1 MGYDYADE
9 NISSWKLFENE
20 AFIFVEGYFGCTESV
35 FNQHFGLILRR
46 TYWVSQLALQTPSS
60 V

>member
-20 AFIFVEGYFGCTESV
+20 AFIFVEDYFGCMESV
-35 FNQHFGLILRR
+35 FNQHLELILHRIYR
-46 TYWVSQLALQTPSS
+46 VSQLAL
-60 V
+60 